1 VLKKILAY
9 KSCHHTTFRCKN
21 KTKINKRKKED
32 MKKYVKKNL
41 MKKLKL

>member
-21 KTKINKRKKED
+21 ITKKKKERRYEEICKEKFD
-32 MKKYVKKNL
+32 EKN
-41 MKKLKL
+41 